1 MKYDSPVNNVHTGI
15 IVEYHRT
22 RTGPNF
28 FMVFYKNLS
37 TVCFTRKEVRNRLGT
52 ARFTETSKILSE
64 WVDEMIDKYGQDPTS
79 PDGSSNEVLE
89 YAKTAGFGPEA
100 HDSGLDDTDPNHNT
114 RTII

>member
-28 FMVFYKNLS
+28 FMVYYKNLS
-37 TVCFTRKEVRNRLGT
+37 TCCFTRKEVRDRLGT

-64 WVDEMIDKYGQDPTS
+64 WVDEMIEKYEKVSDESQDS
-79 PDGSSNEVLE
+79 LE
-89 YAKTAGFGPEA
+89 YAKSAGFGPEA
-100 HDSGLDDTDPNHNT
+100 HLDETDPNFQT
-114 RTII
+114 KMIT